1 MNFDRILIE
10 MNFTYFWWLLAILLN
25 VGTIYYFVI
34 RKKVFSP
41 MTSKK
46 WTIVCC
52 TILLGF
58 IFFIFLDVCGIR
70 QQWLPQENLSNLK
83 RQEGILKLTHSL
95 KNNHYY
101 IEMENGEILNLIF
114 VYPYM
119 PDFEK
124 YESEYVTIWEKGGRY
139 VYQMEI
145 KEDIVFPINEAN
157 SNIFHYNLRGVIK
170 DLMWLWGI
178 IFMMFIS
185 MYSNSNER
193 KSDFINENI
202 NKK

>member
-1 MNFDRILIE
+1 M
-10 MNFTYFWWLLAILLN
+10 YFGWFVAILLN

-70 QQWLPQENLSNLK
+70 RQWLPQENLSNLK

-124 YESEYVTIWEKGGRY
+124 YESEYVTIWEKSGRY

-145 KEDIVFPINEAN
+145 KENIIFPISEAN
-157 SNIFHYNLRGVIK
+157 EKIFIFNCFGIII
-170 DLMWLWGI
+170 DLIWLWGI

-185 MYSNSNER
+185 ML
-193 KSDFINENI
+193 
-202 NKK
+202 